1 MSDARDMDDV
11 GGMDDVMRAA
21 VIRACG
27 DAPAAG
33 ERDRPRREK
42 GRAVVSVLAA
52 PITPLDLLCASGTS
66 YFGVPELPYVPGV
79 QGVGFVTEDTEWG
92 PAGTRVWFPTPAG
105 MRPGDGSLAQYCS
118 VPEDDLVPLPDGV
131 GEAQAAALG
140 LSAVAAWM
148 ALTWRA
154 ALQPGEQVLVLG
166 AGGVVG
172 QVAVQAARLLGARR
186 VVAACRSDA
195 AQETARAA
203 GADAVV
209 PIKAGD
215 DAATLAERMAAACD
229 GGVDVVIDPLF
240 GVPAEAAVRVLA
252 QGGRMVN
259 LGGSAGETATFGSS
273 ALRSR
278 SASVLGYTNNDL
290 TKDQRR
296 TAFSQVMEHAVAGRL
311 KVAFDT
317 APLDRVWTAW
327 SSQAAATA
335 PRRIVV
341 LPWSTSL

>member
-1 MSDARDMDDV
+1 MS
-11 GGMDDVMRAA
+11 DVMRAA
-21 VIRACG
+21 IVHACG
-27 DAPAAG
+27 EAPRRG
-33 ERDRPRREK
+33 ERDRPERRE
-42 GRAVVSVLAA
+42 GRTVVSVLAA
-52 PITPLDLLCASGTS
+52 PITPLDLLCASGSS
-66 YFGVPELPYVPGV
+66 YFGVPALPYVPGV
-79 QGVGFVTEDTEWG
+79 QGVGHLTEDTGWG
-92 PAGTRVWFPTPAG
+92 PAGTRVWFPTSAG

-131 GEAQAAALG
+131 GETQAAALG

-154 ALQPGEQVLVLG
+154 AVRPGEQVLVLG

-195 AQETARAA
+195 AREAARAA

-209 PIKAGD
+209 PIEAGD
-215 DAATLAERMAAACD
+215 DAATLAGRMAAVCD

-252 QGGRMVN
+252 QGGRLVN
-259 LGGSAGETATFGSS
+259 LGGSAADSATLDSS
-273 ALRSR
+273 TLRSR
-278 SASVLGYTNNDL
+278 SAAVLGYTNNDL

-296 TAFSQVMEHAVAGRL
+296 AAFSQVMEHAVEGGL
-311 KVAFDT
+311 KVAFDM
-317 APLDRVWTAW
+317 APLDRVSAAW
-327 SSQAAATA
+327 SSQAAGTA
-335 PRRIVV
+335 IRRIVV
-341 LPWSTSL
+341 TPWATSTPGNSGLG

>member
-1 MSDARDMDDV
+1 
-11 GGMDDVMRAA
+11 MRAA
-21 VIRACG
+21 IIQACG
-27 DAPAAG
+27 EPPTTG
-33 ERDRPRREK
+33 ERDRPEQER
-42 GRAVVSVLAA
+42 GRVVVSVQAA

-66 YFGVPELPYVPGV
+66 YFGVPALPYVPGV
-79 QGVGFVTEDTEWG
+79 QGVGFVTEDG
-92 PAGTRVWFPTPAG
+92 DRGSAGTRVWFPTSAG

-118 VPEDDLVPLPDGV
+118 VSEDDLVPLPDGV

-186 VVAACRSDA
+186 VVAACRSAA

-209 PIKAGD
+209 PVKPGD
-215 DAATLAERMAAACD
+215 DAATLAERLAAACD
-229 GGVDVVIDPLF
+229 GGVDVVVDPLF
-240 GVPAEAAVRVLA
+240 GVPAEAAVRLLA
-252 QGGRMVN
+252 QGGRLVN
-259 LGGSAGETATFGSS
+259 LGGSAAETATFDSS
-273 ALRSR
+273 TLRSR
-278 SASVLGYTNNDL
+278 SAAVLGYTNNEL

-311 KVAFDT
+311 KVAFDMVS
-317 APLDRVWTAW
+317 LDRVSTAW
-327 SSQAAATA
+327 ATQAAATA

-341 LPWSTSL
+341 LPWPTSP